1 MSYRHDPDLEFL
13 AQCQNK
19 DLELL
24 VKYLTTDKD
33 GSLRLTE
40 QITSSESY
48 KNNFPNHQAYWK
60 LLASEIQ
67 HFGANSL
74 MTLLR
79 GGEGVLY
86 REVINDIADKLGLFV
101 KKEDPIESVEL
112 ALMCKLMMD
121 AIDKMPEKNLPA
133 VVDALEI
140 QPESMN
146 RSDIKNALRWAT
158 KTEGYKPLT
167 LASVVVHS
175 VLNHITNK
183 GVEVRNI
190 PLSGAIDVIVNPV
203 GVLFEGIENLIKIPG
218 PAYRVTIPCSVLIAY
233 LRAKKKNI
241 PTG

>member
-13 AQCQNK
+13 AKCQNK
-19 DLELL
+19 DLEIL

-33 GSLRLTE
+33 GSLRITE
-40 QITSSESY
+40 QITSSETY
-48 KNNFPNHQAYWK
+48 KNNFPNHRAYWE

-74 MTLLR
+74 MTLFR

-86 REVINDIADKLGLFV
+86 REVIGDIADKLGLFI
-101 KKEDPIESVEL
+101 KKEDAIETIEL
-112 ALMCKLMMD
+112 ALLTKLMMD
-121 AIDKMPEKNLPA
+121 AIDKMPEKNLSA

-158 KTEGYKPLT
+158 KTNDYKPFT
-167 LASVVVHS
+167 LASVVANS
-175 VLNHITNK
+175 VLSHITNK
-183 GVEVRNI
+183 GVEAKSI
-190 PLSGAIDVIVNPV
+190 PLSGAIDVIANPV

-218 PAYRVTIPCSVLIAY
+218 PAYRVTIPCSALIAY
-233 LRAKKKNI
+233 LRAKGNS
-241 PTG
+241 